1 MPRDRRH
8 WSGIVRDIGGFMKI
22 THAGF
27 DPDAQQWQL
36 WAETSS
42 GQQWCI
48 PVDEATVRAL
58 LTDPDTKV
66 VEFA

>member
-1 MPRDRRH
+1 
-8 WSGIVRDIGGFMKI
+8 MKI

-27 DPDAQQWQL
+27 DRDAQQWML

-58 LTDPDTKV
+58 LGDPDTKV
-66 VEFA
+66 VELA